1 MISEKKLIT
10 IITNALDVEEG
21 VVNMNLKSSDIEQW
35 DSLGHLAILS
45 AIAQEFEGQYEDGQ
59 QLALSSSVKEI
70 FDFLN
75 KPKS

>member
-1 MISEKKLIT
+1 MISEKKLIS
-10 IITNALDVEEG
+10 IITNALGVEDG
-21 VVNMNLKSSDIEQW
+21 VVNIDLKSSDIEQW

-59 QLALSSSVKEI
+59 QLALSSSVREI
-70 FDFLN
+70 FDYLN